1 MQRAQRA
8 LLASK
13 VLKLIALTA
22 FTMITLLYVDEKLPC
37 YTQESAIHK
46 FFGCVREHLY
56 SMSMRE
62 EGWQEHE
69 TEELE
74 FGEEMEDLGKENN
87 YD

>member
-1 MQRAQRA
+1 MESYHVRPR
-8 LLASK
+8 S
-13 VLKLIALTA
+13 LK
-22 FTMITLLYVDEKLPC
+22 
-37 YTQESAIHK
+37 SAIHK

-69 TEELE
+69 TGELW
-74 FGEEMEDLGKENN
+74 FREEMEDLGKENN